1 MSTRHNPQTV
11 ARRPGTYAT
20 AAGAPTPQV
29 APGRPQPANPPA
41 AVEAPTSQGVWINE
55 HGRQTVRAR
64 QPQAA
69 APAVIRP
76 PSVARR
82 RETAPVPAPV
92 QTPAAAPAIAQSF
105 RATAMPMTER
115 VDPFW
120 DNAFHLGE
128 QSVEWLNGPALKHY
142 RDARP
147 DLWKIR
153 SSLDMQ
159 DDYALRAAT
168 AGRNRQGVVAVLSAL
183 HSWRTLT
190 AQQLACLV
198 GDPALTSARNV
209 VIKSL
214 WNLGVIEIGQR
225 ALRGLG
231 HRLDDGLWLRIGHR
245 DAIKILRPH
254 LTWHDW
260 MTITGG
266 QRWEKSK
273 PRVRHDTYAM
283 ECALRLADHADVL
296 TVLGEKFS
304 TADMLGGTGAGRAPL
319 TIDSSADFTVVR
331 PDGMKIA
338 VELTSSV
345 TPNLA
350 AKAAKWAR
358 AIALSPFEATGL
370 FVVFLIVGKPD
381 DTRVAKEIRSVVR
394 DAIAT
399 AARSYP
405 GTVRDRVA
413 ERIGFATWSD
423 WFPEK
428 HVISPA
434 GLAMRTLLPT
444 GRGERLWEPVDMLN
458 PTQRPFTPKDP
469 TAVVQVKELASLLG
483 QTPAW
488 LRVEKPSHSFED
500 LFWPPAPDWVPRRS
514 A

>member
-105 RATAMPMTER
+105 RATAMPMAER
-115 VDPFW
+115 VDPFY
-120 DNAFHLGE
+120 DNQFYLGE
-128 QSVEWLNGPALKHY
+128 QSVEWLNGPALKHC
-142 RDARP
+142 RDVRP

-153 SSLDMQ
+153 ESLDMERR
-159 DDYALRAAT
+159 YALRAAT
-168 AGRNRQGVVAVLSAL
+168 SGRNRPGVIAVLAAL

-198 GDPALTSARNV
+198 GDPALASARI

-214 WNLGVIEIGQR
+214 WNLGIIEIGQR
-225 ALRGLG
+225 AFQGLG
-231 HRLDDGLWLRIGHR
+231 HRLDTGLWLRIGHR

-254 LTWHDW
+254 LTWQEW
-260 MTITGG
+260 MSITGG

-283 ECALRLADHADVL
+283 ECGLRLAEHADVL
-296 TVLGEKFS
+296 TLLGEKFS
-304 TADMLGGTGAGRAPL
+304 TADMLGGTGAGRPPL

-345 TPNLA
+345 TPNLHN
-350 AKAAKWAR
+350 KAAKWAR
-358 AIALSPFEATGL
+358 AIALAPLDETGL
-370 FVVFLIVGKPD
+370 CVAFLIVGKPD
-381 DTRVAKEIRSVVR
+381 DTRAAKEIRSVVR

-399 AARSYP
+399 ACRNYP

-413 ERIGFATWSD
+413 ERMGFAMWLD
-423 WFPEK
+423 WFPERR
-428 HVISPA
+428 VVSPA
-434 GLAMRTLLPT
+434 GLAMRTLRPT
-444 GRGERLWEPVDMLN
+444 GRGDDLWQPVDLLD
-458 PTQRPFTPKDP
+458 PTQRPFTPDDP
-469 TAVVQVKELASLLG
+469 VAAVQVQHLASLLG